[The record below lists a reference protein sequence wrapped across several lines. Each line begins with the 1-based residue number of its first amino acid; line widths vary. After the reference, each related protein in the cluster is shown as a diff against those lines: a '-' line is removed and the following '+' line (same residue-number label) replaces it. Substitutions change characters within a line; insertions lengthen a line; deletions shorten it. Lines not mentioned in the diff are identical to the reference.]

1 MFKLTRQ
8 EQLILLLLT
17 SGLLI
22 GSAVLI
28 VRGRPEPPI
37 GKPLDIAVE
46 IPERTGNVLNN
57 RIISGDLVKNGG
69 VEDTVGK
76 ININT
81 ATPKELE
88 KLPGIG
94 PVLAGRIVEYRKNI
108 GPFSEKK
115 DIIKVNGIGDFK
127 YDAIEEYIT
136 VE

>member
-1 MFKLTRQ
+1 
-8 EQLILLLLT
+8 LLLA

-28 VRGRPEPPI
+28 VRGRPEPSM
-37 GKPLDIAVE
+37 GKPLDVTIE
-46 IPERTGNVLNN
+46 IPERTENVLNN
-57 RIISGDLVKNGG
+57 RIGYGESVKSGSA
-69 VEDTVGK
+69 EEAAGK

-81 ATPKELE
+81 ATPNELE

-94 PVLAGRIVEYRKNI
+94 PVLAERIVEYREKA

-115 DIIKVNGIGDFK
+115 DITKVNGIGDRK